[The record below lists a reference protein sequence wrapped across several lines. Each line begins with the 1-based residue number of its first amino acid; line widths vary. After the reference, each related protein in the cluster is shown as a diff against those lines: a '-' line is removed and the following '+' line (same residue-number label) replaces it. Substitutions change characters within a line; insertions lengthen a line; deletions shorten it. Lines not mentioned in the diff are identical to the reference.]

1 MTRTA
6 RKSRNKPAVV
16 ADPQP
21 ATRISRPRLIL
32 AMPFACAAGMA
43 ALVLLP
49 AVAPGT
55 RLYWSLCG
63 AVGFL
68 AAWSALLASAQMRRP
83 RPLTV
88 EIALRRQHYVQALA
102 QASIFLYWGW
112 HWREVYDSVH
122 LIAAQLLFAYAFDM
136 LLAFSR
142 RDSHTLGFGPFPVV
156 FSINLFLWFK
166 ADWFYFQFVLIAAG
180 FAAKELIRWNK
191 GGRRV
196 HIFNPSSLPLGVC
209 SLVLLLTGT
218 SSITWGYEIANTL
231 NYAPHI
237 YLFIFLVS
245 LPGQLL
251 FGVTTMTMSA
261 VVTMYL
267 FGLVYFASTGIYYF
281 FDSYI
286 PIAVFLGMHLLF
298 NDPSTSPR
306 SGLGRILFGV
316 LYALGVIALYAVLD
330 RATIPTFYD
339 KLLAVPVM
347 NLLIQV
353 IDRVAQARPL
363 KRFDPTVLAR
373 SIAGPRRNL
382 RYVGAWTAVFIAM
395 SAVQGVG
402 DHHPG
407 QWVPFWQQ
415 ACTEGRT
422 YGCRNLGNLV
432 SNYCRAR
439 SGWACNEFGILINPR
454 RNAEFATRAFSDACN
469 LGFEPGCANLDPQ
482 AWNAPRRMPP
492 DVADYRIIL
501 QGNKGPLR
509 DMTAPELY
517 SLACS
522 QGFAD
527 GCQKAGI
534 AAAGAAAR

>member
-1 MTRTA
+1 MTA
-6 RKSRNKPAVV
+6 RKKRREPPAPVNHH
-16 ADPQP
+16 P
-21 ATRISRPRLIL
+21 AKRIDRSRLIL
-32 AMPFACAAGMA
+32 SLPFACAAGLA
-43 ALVLLP
+43 AMVLLP
-49 AVAPGT
+49 EVAPGA

-63 AVGFL
+63 AAGFL
-68 AAWSALLASAQMRRP
+68 AAWSVLLAARQIRKP
-83 RPLTV
+83 RTLAV
-88 EIALRRQHYVQALA
+88 DIILRRQHYVQALA

-112 HWREVYDSVH
+112 YWREVYDSAH
-122 LIAAQLLFAYAFDM
+122 LIAAQLLFAYAFDT
-136 LLAFSR
+136 LLALSR
-142 RDSHTLGFGPFPVV
+142 RDNHTLGFGPVPVV

-166 ADWFYFQFVLIAAG
+166 PDWFYLQFVLIAAG

-191 GGRRV
+191 DGRRA

-218 SSITWGYEIANTL
+218 SGITWGYEIANTL

-267 FGLVYFASTGIYYF
+267 FGLAYFASTGIYYF

-306 SGLGRILFGV
+306 TELGRILFGV
-316 LYALGVIALYAVLD
+316 LYAAGVIALYAVLD

-353 IDRVAQARPL
+353 IDR
-363 KRFDPTVLAR
+363 LAR
-373 SIAGPRRNL
+373 SRALRRVDPAALGRSLTGPRRNL
-382 RYVGAWTAVFIAM
+382 RYVGVWTAIFVAM
-395 SAVQGVG
+395 GTAQGVG

-454 RNAEFATRAFSDACN
+454 QNPEFATRAFREACD
-469 LGFEPGCANLDPQ
+469 LGFEPGCANLDER
-482 AWNAPRRMPP
+482 AWGAPRRTAPGV
-492 DVADYRIIL
+492 DDYRVIL

-509 DMTAPELY
+509 DMSAAELY
-517 SLACS
+517 SLACE

-527 GCQKAGI
+527 GCQRAGI
-534 AAAGAAAR
+534 AEAGAAAP

>member
-1 MTRTA
+1 MTA
-6 RKSRNKPAVV
+6 RKARR
-16 ADPQP
+16 QP
-21 ATRISRPRLIL
+21 APEINNQPAKRVGGTRLIL
-32 AMPFACAAGMA
+32 SLPFACAAGLA
-43 ALVLLP
+43 GLVLLP
-49 AVAPGT
+49 EVAPGS

-63 AVGFL
+63 AAGFL
-68 AAWSALLASAQMRRP
+68 AAWSALLAFAQTRRP
-83 RPLTV
+83 RPLAL
-88 EIALRRQHYVQALA
+88 EIVLRRQHYVQALA

-112 HWREVYDSVH
+112 YWREVYDSAH
-122 LIAAQLLFAYAFDM
+122 LIAAQLLFAYAFDT
-136 LLAFSR
+136 LLALSR
-142 RDSHTLGFGPFPVV
+142 RDNHTLGFGPVPVV

-166 ADWFYFQFVLIAAG
+166 PDWFYLQFALIAAG
-180 FAAKELIRWNK
+180 FAAKELIRWTK
-191 GGRRV
+191 DGRRA

-267 FGLVYFASTGIYYF
+267 FGLAYFASTGVYYF

-306 SGLGRILFGV
+306 TELGRILFGV
-316 LYALGVIALYAVLD
+316 LYAAGVIALYAVLD

-353 IDRVAQARPL
+353 IDRVARSSALR
-363 KRFDPTVLAR
+363 RVDPAALGR
-373 SIAGPRRNL
+373 SLSGPRRNL
-382 RYVGAWTAVFIAM
+382 RYVGVWAAVFIAI
-395 SAVQGVG
+395 SAAQGVG
-402 DHHPG
+402 DNHRG

-422 YGCRNLGNLV
+422 YACRNLGNLV

-454 RNAEFATRAFSDACN
+454 QNPEFATRAFREACD
-469 LGFEPGCANLDPQ
+469 LGFEPGCANLDES
-482 AWNAPRRMPP
+482 AWSAPRRTAPAA
-492 DVADYRIIL
+492 ADYQVIL

-509 DMTAPELY
+509 RMEPQALY
-517 SLACS
+517 SLACR

-527 GCQKAGI
+527 GCQRAGI
-534 AAAGAAAR
+534 AEAGAAAP

>member
-1 MTRTA
+1 MTA
-6 RKSRNKPAVV
+6 RKARR
-16 ADPQP
+16 QP
-21 ATRISRPRLIL
+21 APAINDQPAKRVGGTRLIL
-32 AMPFACAAGMA
+32 SFPFACAAGLA
-43 ALVLLP
+43 GLVLLP
-49 AVAPGT
+49 EVAPGS

-63 AVGFL
+63 AAGFL
-68 AAWSALLASAQMRRP
+68 AAWSALLAVGQMRRP
-83 RPLTV
+83 RPLAFDIV
-88 EIALRRQHYVQALA
+88 LRRQHYVQALA
-102 QASIFLYWGW
+102 QASILLYWGW
-112 HWREVYDSVH
+112 YWREVYDSAH
-122 LIAAQLLFAYAFDM
+122 LIAAQLLFAYAFDT
-136 LLAFSR
+136 LLALSR
-142 RDSHTLGFGPFPVV
+142 RDDHTLGFGPVPVV

-166 ADWFYFQFVLIAAG
+166 PDWFYLQFVLIAAG

-261 VVTMYL
+261 VVAMYL
-267 FGLVYFASTGIYYF
+267 FGLAYFASTGIYYF

-306 SGLGRILFGV
+306 TELGRILFGV
-316 LYALGVIALYAVLD
+316 LYAAGVIALYAVLD

-353 IDRVAQARPL
+353 IDRVAQSNALR
-363 KRFDPTVLAR
+363 RVDPAALGR
-373 SIAGPRRNL
+373 SLTGPRRNL
-382 RYVGAWTAVFIAM
+382 RYVGVWAVAFIAI
-395 SAVQGVG
+395 SAAQGVG
-402 DHHPG
+402 DNHRG

-422 YGCRNLGNLV
+422 YACRNLGNLV

-454 RNAEFATRAFSDACN
+454 QNPEFATRAFREACD
-469 LGFEPGCANLDPQ
+469 LGYEPGCANLDES
-482 AWNAPRRMPP
+482 AWSAPRRTAPAA
-492 DVADYRIIL
+492 ADYQVIL

-509 DMTAPELY
+509 AMSPGELY
-517 SLACS
+517 SLACE
-522 QGFAD
+522 QGFRD
-527 GCQKAGI
+527 GCQRAGL
-534 AAAGAAAR
+534 APAP

>member
-21 ATRISRPRLIL
+21 AGRISRPRLIL
-32 AMPFACAAGMA
+32 AMPFACAAGLA

-49 AVAPGT
+49 VVAPGT
-55 RLYWSLCG
+55 PLFWSLCG
-63 AVGFL
+63 AAGVL
-68 AAWSALLASAQMRRP
+68 AAWNALLIAADARRP
-83 RPLTV
+83 RALAV
-88 EIALRRQHYVQALA
+88 EVVLRKQHYVQALA

-142 RDSHTLGFGPFPVV
+142 RDSHTLGFGPLPVV

-267 FGLVYFASTGIYYF
+267 FGLFYFASTGIYYF

-363 KRFDPTVLAR
+363 RRFDPTALVGAVP
-373 SIAGPRRNL
+373 GPRRNL
-382 RYVGAWTAVFIAM
+382 RYVGVWAAVFIAM
-395 SAVQGVG
+395 SAAQGVG
-402 DHHPG
+402 DNHPG

-439 SGWACNEFGILINPR
+439 SGWACNEFGVLLNPR
-454 RNAEFATRAFSDACN
+454 QNPEFATRAFREACD
-469 LGFEPGCANLDPQ
+469 LGFEPGCANLDEST
-482 AWNAPRRMPP
+482 WSAPRRMPP
-492 DVADYRIIL
+492 DAFDYRVIL

-509 DMTAPELY
+509 DMTPVELY
-517 SLACS
+517 SFACR
-522 QGFAD
+522 QGFRD

-534 AAAGAAAR
+534 AEAGAAAR

>member
-1 MTRTA
+1 MTPRKA
-6 RKSRNKPAVV
+6 RRQPASAINGQPTKPAGNVRV
-16 ADPQP
+16 
-21 ATRISRPRLIL
+21 IL
-32 AMPFACAAGMA
+32 SLPFACAAGLA

-63 AVGFL
+63 AAGLL
-68 AAWSALLASAQMRRP
+68 AAWSALLAVGQVRRP
-83 RPLTV
+83 RALNV
-88 EIALRRQHYVQALA
+88 EVVFRRQHYVQALA
-102 QASIFLYWGW
+102 QGSIFLYWGW
-112 HWREVYDSVH
+112 YWREVYDSAH

-136 LLAFSR
+136 LLALSR
-142 RDSHTLGFGPFPVV
+142 RDHHTLGFGPVPVV

-166 ADWFYFQFVLIAAG
+166 PDWFYLQFVLIAAG

-191 GGRRV
+191 DGRRA

-218 SSITWGYEIANTL
+218 SAITWGYEIANTL
-231 NYAPHI
+231 NYAPYI

-267 FGLVYFASTGIYYF
+267 FGLAYFASTGVYYF

-306 SGLGRILFGV
+306 TELGRILFGV
-316 LYALGVIALYAVLD
+316 LYAAGVIALYAVLD

-353 IDRVAQARPL
+353 IDRVAQSRALR
-363 KRFDPTVLAR
+363 RVDPAALAR
-373 SIAGPRRNL
+373 SVIGPRRNL
-382 RYVGAWTAVFIAM
+382 RYVGVWIAIFIAM
-395 SAVQGVG
+395 STAQGVG

-422 YGCRNLGNLV
+422 YGCRNLGNLL

-439 SGWACNEFGILINPR
+439 SGWACNEFGVLLNPR
-454 RNAEFATRAFSDACN
+454 QNPEFAARAFREACD
-469 LGFEPGCANLDPQ
+469 LGYEPGCANRDES
-482 AWNAPRRMPP
+482 AWSAPHRTAP
-492 DVADYRIIL
+492 DVGDYQVIL

-509 DMTAPELY
+509 GVAPEALY
-517 SLACS
+517 SLACE

-527 GCQKAGI
+527 GCQRAGME
-534 AAAGAAAR
+534 ATGAPAR

>member
-1 MTRTA
+1 MTA
-6 RKSRNKPAVV
+6 RKARR
-16 ADPQP
+16 QP
-21 ATRISRPRLIL
+21 APAINNQPAKRVGGTRLIL
-32 AMPFACAAGMA
+32 SFPFACAAGLA
-43 ALVLLP
+43 GLVLLP
-49 AVAPGT
+49 EVAPGS

-63 AVGFL
+63 AAGFL
-68 AAWSALLASAQMRRP
+68 AAWSALLAFAQTRRP
-83 RPLTV
+83 RPLTL
-88 EIALRRQHYVQALA
+88 EIVLRRQHYVQALA

-112 HWREVYDSVH
+112 YWREVYDSAH
-122 LIAAQLLFAYAFDM
+122 LIAAQLLFAYAFDT
-136 LLAFSR
+136 LLALSR
-142 RDSHTLGFGPFPVV
+142 RDNHTLGFGPVPVV

-166 ADWFYFQFVLIAAG
+166 PDWFYLQFALIAAG

-191 GGRRV
+191 GGRRA

-267 FGLVYFASTGIYYF
+267 FGLAYFASTGIYYF

-306 SGLGRILFGV
+306 TELGRILFGV
-316 LYALGVIALYAVLD
+316 LYAAGVIALYAVLD

-353 IDRVAQARPL
+353 IDRVAQSSALR
-363 KRFDPTVLAR
+363 RVDPAALGR
-373 SIAGPRRNL
+373 SLTGPRRNL
-382 RYVGAWTAVFIAM
+382 RYVGVWAVVFLAI
-395 SAVQGVG
+395 SAAQGVG
-402 DHHPG
+402 DNHRG

-454 RNAEFATRAFSDACN
+454 QNPEFATRAFREACD
-469 LGFEPGCANLDPQ
+469 LGFEPGCANLDES
-482 AWNAPRRMPP
+482 AWSAPRRTAPAA
-492 DVADYRIIL
+492 ADYQIIL

-509 DMTAPELY
+509 GMSSADLY
-517 SLACS
+517 SLACR

-527 GCQKAGI
+527 GCQRAGI
-534 AAAGAAAR
+534 AEAGAAAP

>member
-1 MTRTA
+1 MTA
-6 RKSRNKPAVV
+6 RKARR
-16 ADPQP
+16 QP
-21 ATRISRPRLIL
+21 APPINNQPAKRVGGTRLIL
-32 AMPFACAAGMA
+32 SFPFACAAGLA
-43 ALVLLP
+43 GLVLLP
-49 AVAPGT
+49 EVAPGS

-63 AVGFL
+63 AAGFL
-68 AAWSALLASAQMRRP
+68 AAWSALLALGQTRRP
-83 RPLTV
+83 RPLALDIV
-88 EIALRRQHYVQALA
+88 LRRQHYVQALA

-112 HWREVYDSVH
+112 YWREVYDSAH
-122 LIAAQLLFAYAFDM
+122 LIAAQLLFAYAFDT
-136 LLAFSR
+136 LLALSR
-142 RDSHTLGFGPFPVV
+142 RDDHTLGFGPVPVV

-166 ADWFYFQFVLIAAG
+166 PDWFYLQFVLIAAG

-231 NYAPHI
+231 NYAPQI

-267 FGLVYFASTGIYYF
+267 FGLAYFASTGVYYF

-306 SGLGRILFGV
+306 TELGRILFGV
-316 LYALGVIALYAVLD
+316 LYAAGVIALYAVLD

-353 IDRVAQARPL
+353 IDRVAQSNALRHV
-363 KRFDPTVLAR
+363 DPAALGR
-373 SIAGPRRNL
+373 SLTGPRRNL
-382 RYVGAWTAVFIAM
+382 RYVGVWAVVFMAI
-395 SAVQGVG
+395 SAAQGVG
-402 DHHPG
+402 DNHRG

-422 YGCRNLGNLV
+422 YACRNLGNLV

-454 RNAEFATRAFSDACN
+454 QNPEFATRAFREACD
-469 LGFEPGCANLDPQ
+469 LGYEPGCANLDES
-482 AWNAPRRMPP
+482 AWSAPRRTAPAA
-492 DVADYRIIL
+492 ADYQVIL
-501 QGNKGPLR
+501 QGNKGPLG
-509 DMTAPELY
+509 DVAPEALY
-517 SLACS
+517 SLACE
-522 QGFAD
+522 QGFRD
-527 GCQKAGI
+527 GCQRAGI
-534 AAAGAAAR
+534 EAAP

>member
-1 MTRTA
+1 MTPRKA
-6 RKSRNKPAVV
+6 RR
-16 ADPQP
+16 QP
-21 ATRISRPRLIL
+21 ASAINGQPTQPAGSARLIL
-32 AMPFACAAGMA
+32 SLPFACAAGLA

-63 AVGFL
+63 AAGLL
-68 AAWSALLASAQMRRP
+68 AAWCALLAVGQVRRP
-83 RPLTV
+83 RALNV
-88 EIALRRQHYVQALA
+88 EVVFRRQHYVQALA
-102 QASIFLYWGW
+102 QGSIFLYWGW
-112 HWREVYDSVH
+112 YWREVYDSAH

-142 RDSHTLGFGPFPVV
+142 RDRHTLGFGPVPVV

-166 ADWFYFQFVLIAAG
+166 PDWFYLQFVLIAAG

-191 GGRRV
+191 DGRRA

-218 SSITWGYEIANTL
+218 SAITWGYEIANTL
-231 NYAPHI
+231 NYAPYI

-267 FGLVYFASTGIYYF
+267 FGLAYFASTGVYYF

-306 SGLGRILFGV
+306 TELGRILFGV
-316 LYALGVIALYAVLD
+316 LYAAGVIALYAVLD

-353 IDRVAQARPL
+353 IDRVAQSRALR
-363 KRFDPTVLAR
+363 RVDPAALAR
-373 SIAGPRRNL
+373 SVTGPRRNL
-382 RYVGAWTAVFIAM
+382 RYVGVWIAIFIAM
-395 SAVQGVG
+395 STAQGVG

-422 YGCRNLGNLV
+422 YGCRNLGNLL

-439 SGWACNEFGILINPR
+439 SGWACNEFGVLLNPR
-454 RNAEFATRAFSDACN
+454 QNPEFAARAFQEACD
-469 LGFEPGCANLDPQ
+469 LGYEPGCANRDEN
-482 AWNAPRRMPP
+482 AWGAPHRTAP
-492 DVADYRIIL
+492 DAGDYQVIL

-509 DMTAPELY
+509 GVTPEALY
-517 SLACS
+517 SLACE

-527 GCQKAGI
+527 GCQRAGME
-534 AAAGAAAR
+534 ATGAPAR